1 MKIIFAIKALANPG
15 GGAEKVLA
23 QVASGL
29 ACRGHDVA
37 ILTSDARSSVPYYP
51 ISDEIRLLR
60 TGIGDATESSGF
72 FEALQRMWGYGK
84 SIRAEKP
91 DVVVAFMHSTF
102 VPVGIAL
109 LGSRIPVVA
118 SEHIGP
124 EHYASRPVQSLLLQ
138 AVPLLTKRITV
149 VSAQIYHSFG
159 LWLRKSMVVM
169 PNPVAVEQSSTGEAR
184 VRGDARILLSVGRLA
199 AQKDQ
204 TILIDAFARIASKHP
219 RWILRIVGE
228 GNLREALEQRIHG
241 YGLDRQIQMPGAVS
255 AIDAEYEAADLFVLP
270 SRYESFGLATA
281 EALLH
286 GVPAIGFADCSGT
299 NELIVD
305 NVNGRLVRGPNRV
318 EALSCVIDEMMSNEN
333 ERKRLANAPIG
344 ELTERFG
351 LEGVLD
357 RWERLLADVV
367 GGRSVKAAATG
378 DGILQGID

>member
-1 MKIIFAIKALANPG
+1 MKILFVIKALANPG
-15 GGAEKVLA
+15 GGAEKVLT

-37 ILTSDARSSVPYYP
+37 ILTSDAQSSEPYYA
-51 ISDEIRLLR
+51 IAGEIRLLR
-60 TGIGDATESSGF
+60 SGIGNAKESSSF
-72 FEALQRMWGYGK
+72 FETLRRMWSYGK
-84 SIRAEKP
+84 LIKAEKP

-109 LGSRIPVVA
+109 VGSPIPVVA

-124 EHYASRPVQSLLLQ
+124 EHYASRPLQFWLLR

-149 VSAQIYHSFG
+149 VSAQIYDSFG
-159 LWLRKSMVVM
+159 TWLRKSMVVM
-169 PNPVAVEQSSTGEAR
+169 PNPVVVEQSTAGGARIHGSAR
-184 VRGDARILLSVGRLA
+184 VLLSVGRLA
-199 AQKDQ
+199 EQKDHK
-204 TILIDAFARIASKHP
+204 ILIDAFARIASKHP
-219 RWILRIVGE
+219 HWILRIVGE
-228 GNLREALEQRIHG
+228 GSLREGLEQQIHG
-241 YGLDRQIQMPGAVS
+241 YGLDQQIQMPGAVS
-255 AIDAEYEAADLFVLP
+255 AIDAEYEAADLFVLS

-286 GVPAIGFADCSGT
+286 GVPAIGFSDCAGT

-318 EALSCVIDEMMSNEN
+318 EALSCVVDELMSNEE
-333 ERKRLANAPIG
+333 ERQRLANAPSD

-367 GGRSVKAAATG
+367 GGRAGKTSSTRGAM
-378 DGILQGID
+378 LQGVD